1 VKFVKPNTLDGPGL
15 SVGENDG
22 LADKLRLGLLE
33 CAEDH

>member
-1 VKFVKPNTLDGPGL
+1 VKFVKPNALDCPGL
-15 SVGENDG
+15 AVGENDS